1 MVELPVDLLVS
12 TVGIGAQSNSLA
24 TLSISVGN
32 IDVVELEIGSLHT
45 EGSSAVVVQ
54 TISLA
59 LLGCDGDLVAAIST
73 SVGSV
78 AVDRQLSA
86 ATRNEDLL
94 VVGTLVNE
102 DALLSRC
109 RGRERVDCSL
119 NSTELSASR

>member
-1 MVELPVDLLVS
+1 MIMVELLVDLLVS

-32 IDVVELEIGSLHT
+32 IDVVELEIGSFDT

-59 LLGCDGDLVAAIST
+59 LLRCDCDLVAAISA

-86 ATRNEDLL
+86 AARNKDLL
-94 VVGTLVNE
+94 IVGTLVNE
-102 DALLSRC
+102 DALLSR
-109 RGRERVDCSL
+109 RRR
-119 NSTELSASR
+119 